1 MIVVEPQTAVPN
13 ITTGASSYRNI
24 FPQTN
29 SYRALVAFLRYG
41 TGMEQFPLRMKKLFQ
56 KQMAFSKNGG
66 GKFSQRKVG
75 CLKEKRA
82 VSERMLFSQRKKSN
96 RWEKMLSQKK
106 IVLSQGMWFSQ
117 RNEGL
122 LREKMIFSKKRLFP

>member
-96 RWEKMLSQKK
+96 R
-106 IVLSQGMWFSQ
+106 
-117 RNEGL
+117 
-122 LREKMIFSKKRLFP
+122 